1 MKIEIFGTGCMKCR
15 QLEENVRK
23 VVEQIGIDAEIVKV
37 TDIETMIDRGLMATP
52 GLAVNGKLVVA
63 GRVPSNHELIEII
76 KTSGRRS

>member
-23 VVEQIGIDAEIVKV
+23 VVEQIGIDAEIVKI

-76 KTSGRRS
+76 KTSGGRS